1 MTSAEIAIICPDI
14 SIIYT
19 HKIITEYMT
28 RICRATDVVTE
39 DGSLLQLSE
48 FLIGENLEMATFL
61 ETHDAKSLNIS

>member
-1 MTSAEIAIICPDI
+1 
-14 SIIYT
+14 
-19 HKIITEYMT
+19 MT